1 MSAATYWNKKDM
13 SKRKKKKKGMNNSV
27 QWVQSKYIEERAIV
41 IKKSRRRKIQY
52 QNLR

>member
-13 SKRKKKKKGMNNSV
+13 SKRKKKKGMNNSV